1 MSATRT
7 LNTAQPQFVDSAPAW
22 LRALKLAAP
31 LAIAILAL
39 SIALYVYEPRFL
51 SGPNISNLLRGAS
64 LLAVIAAGQMLV
76 MIIGGFDLSV
86 GGTAALSS
94 VTTALAMTALG
105 ESFPEASLLVAIGGV
120 AVGLLTGPLVG
131 LVNGAVIAGFGAPP
145 FMVTLGTLSA
155 VSGTAFYLTSG
166 TPVYGLPDEF
176 TKAFARGNL
185 LGISFLVWVSFLVVF
200 VVWALQ
206 NLTGFGRHTRALGS
220 NRNAT
225 RLSGVAVTTYTVTVY
240 MLSGLFASVVGVLLT
255 ARLGSGQSTIGL
267 ELMLQSIAVAVV
279 GGVSLRGGSGR
290 IGGIVLAAVFFS
302 VVTNGM
308 NMVRI
313 DSRIQTIVIGLI
325 IIVATLAERLARNRG
340 RP

>member
-1 MSATRT
+1 MI
-7 LNTAQPQFVDSAPAW
+7 TAPSTTQPCFASSAPAW
-22 LRALKLAAP
+22 LRTIKLAAP
-31 LAIAILAL
+31 LAIAVLAL

-94 VTTALAMTALG
+94 VTTALAMTAL
-105 ESFPEASLLVAIGGV
+105 EETFPDALGLIAIGGV
-120 AVGLLTGPLVG
+120 AVGLLTGLLVG
-131 LVNGAVIAGFGAPP
+131 LINGGVIARFGAPP
-145 FMVTLGTLSA
+145 FMVTLGMLSA
-155 VSGTAFYLTSG
+155 VSGAAFYLTSG
-166 TPVYGLPDEF
+166 TPVYGLPDAF
-176 TKAFARGNL
+176 TKTFARGNI
-185 LGISFLVWVSFLVVF
+185 LGISSLVWVSLLVIF
-200 VVWALQ
+200 VVWVLQ
-206 NLTGFGRHTRALGS
+206 NLAGFGRHTRALGS

-225 RLSGVAVTTYTVTVY
+225 RLAGVAVNRYTVAVY
-240 MLSGLFASVVGVLLT
+240 MLSGLFASIVGVLLT

-290 IGGIVLAAVFFS
+290 IGGIVLAAMFFS

-308 NMVRI
+308 NIVRI
-313 DSRIQTIVIGLI
+313 DSRVQTIVIGLI
-325 IIVATLAERLARNRG
+325 IIAATLVERMTHSRG